1 MTLAQ
6 QSTPLLELAEISK
19 SFGRVHSLRGINLD
33 IRAGEVL
40 GLLGDNGAGKST
52 LIKILAGVHPP
63 TSGALK
69 WNGEPIAIASP
80 REAMAR
86 GISVVYQDLGIIPL
100 LSIYRNFF
108 LGREEDVSIKLPGFL
123 LLKKGEMRRI
133 ARSAL
138 NQLGIHIDD
147 VDLTVA
153 RLSGGER
160 QSIAIARAVHFQSK
174 LLILDEPTAALS
186 LKETAK
192 VLSYVRR
199 AKSQGV
205 AVVLITHN
213 IAHAFEVCDR
223 FAVVYHGR
231 MAEIA
236 SKDGVTTDQ
245 LANLINTG
253 SRHLGKIAV

>member
-1 MTLAQ
+1 MQ
-6 QSTPLLELAEISK
+6 VSNETPLLELREVSK
-19 SFGRVHSLRGINLD
+19 SFGRVHSLRGINMD
-33 IRAGEVL
+33 VRPGEVL

-52 LIKILAGVHPP
+52 LIKVFAGVHQP
-63 TSGALK
+63 TSGQIV
-69 WNGEPIAIASP
+69 WNGEETMLDSP
-80 REAMAR
+80 RTAMAK

-100 LSIYRNFF
+100 MSIYRNFF
-108 LGREEDVSIKLPGFL
+108 LGREEEVAVKLPGFL
-123 LLKKGEMRRI
+123 MLKKREMREI
-133 ARSAL
+133 ARRSL
-138 NQLGIHIDD
+138 SQLGIHITD

-192 VLSYVRR
+192 VLSYVREAR
-199 AKSQGV
+199 RQGV

-213 IAHAFEVCDR
+213 IAHAYEVCDR
-223 FAVVYHGR
+223 FTVLYHGKV
-231 MAEIA
+231 AETA
-236 SKDGVTTDQ
+236 SKEDVSEAE

-253 SRHLGKIAV
+253 MRAGVRLAV

>member
-1 MTLAQ
+1 MTDQ
-6 QSTPLLELAEISK
+6 VPLLELRDISK
-19 SFGRVHSLRGINLD
+19 SFGRVHSLRGVNFD

-52 LIKILAGVHPP
+52 LIKILAGVHQP
-63 TSGALK
+63 TGGELR
-69 WNGEPIAIASP
+69 WNGEPISLPSP
-80 REAMAR
+80 RDAMAQ

-108 LGREEDVSIKLPGFL
+108 LGREESVAMKLPGML
-123 LLKKGEMRRI
+123 ILRKAQMREI
-133 ARSAL
+133 ARRSLA
-138 NQLGIHIDD
+138 QLGIHLDD

-153 RLSGGER
+153 KLSGGER

-192 VLSYVRR
+192 VLSYVRE
-199 AKSQGV
+199 AKRQRVS
-205 AVVLITHN
+205 VVLITHN
-213 IAHAFEVCDR
+213 IQHAFDVCDR
-223 FAVVYHGR
+223 FAVIFHGR
-231 MAEIA
+231 VAEVA
-236 SKDGVTTDQ
+236 EKGDVSVQD

-253 SRHLGKIAV
+253 TRHQTKMAV

>member
-1 MTLAQ
+1 VSAPA
-6 QSTPLLELAEISK
+6 PLLELSAISK
-19 SFGRVHSLRGINLD
+19 SFGRVNSLRDISLD
-33 IRAGEVL
+33 IQSGEVL

-52 LIKILAGVHPP
+52 LIKILAGVHQP
-63 TSGALK
+63 TSGTLK
-69 WNGEPIAIASP
+69 WNGESFAIGSP
-80 REAMAR
+80 RAAMAK

-108 LGREEDVSIKLPGFL
+108 LGREEEVALKFPGFL
-123 LLKKGEMRRI
+123 WLKRNMMRDI
-133 ARSAL
+133 ARKSL
-138 NQLGIHIDD
+138 QQLGIHIDD

-186 LKETAK
+186 LKETAR
-192 VLSYVRR
+192 VLSYVREAR
-199 AKSQGV
+199 KQGV

-213 IAHAFEVCDR
+213 ISHAYEVCDR
-223 FAVVYHGR
+223 FAVIFHGR
-231 MAEIA
+231 IAEITGRE
-236 SKDGVTTDQ
+236 SVTIGE

-253 SRHLGKIAV
+253 TRHKTRIAV

>member
-1 MTLAQ
+1 MSKTS
-6 QSTPLLELAEISK
+6 STPLLELHNISK
-19 SFGRVHSLRGINLD
+19 SFGRVHSLRGINFD

-52 LIKILAGVHPP
+52 LIKILAGVHQP
-63 TSGALK
+63 TAGELR
-69 WNGEPIAIASP
+69 WNGEPISLPSP
-80 REAMAR
+80 RAAMAQ

-108 LGREEDVSIKLPGFL
+108 LGREESVATKLPGFL
-123 LLKKGEMRRI
+123 WLKKAQMRDI
-133 ARSAL
+133 ARRSL
-138 NQLGIHIDD
+138 TQLGIHLED

-153 RLSGGER
+153 KLSGGER

-192 VLSYVRR
+192 VLSYVRE
-199 AKSQGV
+199 AKRQGV

-213 IAHAFEVCDR
+213 IQHAFEVCDR
-223 FAVVYHGR
+223 FAVIFHGR
-231 MAEIA
+231 VAEVTDKADA
-236 SKDGVTTDQ
+236 SIQ
-245 LANLINTG
+245 ELANLINTG
-253 SRHLGKIAV
+253 TRHQTKIAV

>member
-1 MTLAQ
+1 MTFPAKPM
-6 QSTPLLELAEISK
+6 PLLELSEISK
-19 SFGRVHSLRGINLD
+19 SFGRVQSLRTVNMD
-33 IRAGEVL
+33 IRPGEVL

-52 LIKILAGVHPP
+52 LIKILAGVHQP
-63 TSGALK
+63 TSGTLK
-69 WNGEPIAIASP
+69 WNGEAITLGSP
-80 REAMAR
+80 RAAMAR

-108 LGREEDVSIKLPGFL
+108 LGREEDVSIKLPGL
-123 LLKKGEMRRI
+123 LVLRKNQMREI
-133 ARSAL
+133 ARRAL
-138 NQLGIHIDD
+138 NQLGIHIED

-192 VLSYVRR
+192 VLSYVRE
-199 AKSQGV
+199 AKRQGV

-213 IAHAFEVCDR
+213 IAHAYDVCDR
-223 FAVVYHGR
+223 FSVIYHGSV
-231 MAEIA
+231 AEITEREEV
-236 SKDGVTTDQ
+236 SIDQ

-253 SRHLGKIAV
+253 SRYLSKIAV

>member
-1 MTLAQ
+1 M
-6 QSTPLLELAEISK
+6 SDHGPVHKLLELKNISK
-19 SFGRVHSLRGINLD
+19 SFGRVHSLRDINLD
-33 IRAGEVL
+33 IRPGEVL

-52 LIKILAGVHPP
+52 LIKILAGVHTP
-63 TSGALK
+63 TSGELI
-69 WNGEPIAIASP
+69 WNGQPFNLDSP
-80 REAMAR
+80 RDAMTR

-108 LGREEDVSIKLPGFL
+108 LGREDEVSVKLPGMYW
-123 LLKKGEMRRI
+123 LKKGQMKEI
-133 ARSAL
+133 ARKSL

-160 QSIAIARAVHFQSK
+160 QSIAIARAVHFESK

-192 VLSYVRR
+192 VLSYVRE
-199 AKSQGV
+199 AKRKGV

-213 IAHAFEVCDR
+213 IGHAYEVCDR
-223 FAVVYHGR
+223 FAVIFHGR
-231 MAEIA
+231 IAEIT
-236 SKDGVTTDQ
+236 SKENVTTDE

-253 SRHLGKIAV
+253 SRHQVKIAV

>member
-69 WNGEPIAIASP
+69 WNGGPIAIASP

-192 VLSYVRR
+192 VLSYVRQ

-253 SRHLGKIAV
+253 SRHISKIAV